1 MRLGI
6 LVASMV
12 VLSGGGAFAQDP
24 QGCAKIEDSLQR
36 LTCFDKLFPKASAPA
51 SSAPETADAKPSAE
65 QRWEILE
72 EASPVD
78 DSKVVKAAL
87 MPVNATSTGF
97 NNASAYLVISCRE
110 QTTSFII
117 STEMFMT
124 SEEPTVTTRVGN
136 EPAVT
141 GKWSR
146 ATNYKAVGLWSGKQA
161 IPFIKSLKD
170 NEKFFVRLQDK
181 DRVDAEFNL
190 GNVAEVTEKVRSAC
204 KW

>member
-6 LVASMV
+6 LMASMLM
-12 VLSGGGAFAQDP
+12 LSGGASFAQDP
-24 QGCAKIEDSLQR
+24 QECSKIEDSLQR
-36 LTCFDKLFPKASAPA
+36 LTCFDKLFPKSKGQAAATTSA
-51 SSAPETADAKPSAE
+51 AE
-65 QRWEILE
+65 VQPYSEHRWEIAE
-72 EASPVD
+72 ESSPVD

-87 MPVNATSTGF
+87 MPVGSSSTGF
-97 NNASAYLVISCRE
+97 NSASAYLLISCRE

-124 SEEPTVTTRVGN
+124 DEEPTVTTRVGN

-146 ATNYKAVGLWSGKQA
+146 STNYKAVGLWSGKQA
-161 IPFIKSLKD
+161 IPFIKALKD

-190 GNVAEVTEKVRSAC
+190 ANVSEVIGKISTAC
-204 KW
+204 RW